1 MDSIIKKNNEVKIAV
16 FPVAGMGTRFLPA
29 TKANPKEMLSIVDK
43 PLIQYATEEA
53 VNAGIE
59 ILIFITGRNKV
70 SIPNHFDK
78 AYEIETELE
87 RKNKRKEL
95 ELVQNIVPSNVKCIY
110 IRQNQALGLGHA
122 VLCAKPAV
130 GNNPFA
136 VVLADDMI
144 LSKKEGCLK
153 QMVEK
158 YKEVQSSILAV
169 EKVEKE
175 NLHKYGIIEGTKNN
189 SSDWEL
195 SNIIEKPNNDDAPSN
210 MGVVGR
216 YILKPSIFNI
226 LETTQK
232 GAGDEIQLTDAIA
245 MQILKEKVYAYEFE
259 GKRFDCGNKFGFM
272 KATIEYGLNHEEIA
286 PKLRKYLKNMKF

>member
-1 MDSIIKKNNEVKIAV
+1 MKNNEVKIAV

-29 TKANPKEMLSIVDK
+29 TKANPKEMLPIVDK

-53 VNAGIE
+53 VDAGIE
-59 ILIFITGRNKV
+59 VLIFITGRNKV

-87 RKNKRKEL
+87 RRNKDKEL

-144 LSKKEGCLK
+144 LSKKKGCLK
-153 QMVEK
+153 QMAEK
-158 YKEVQSSILAV
+158 FNEHQSSLLAV
-169 EKVEKE
+169 EKVESE
-175 NLHKYGIIEGTKNN
+175 NLHKYGIIQGSKIN
-189 SSDWEL
+189 SRDWEL
-195 SNIIEKPNNDDAPSN
+195 SGIVEKPNNNEAPSD

-216 YILKPSIFNI
+216 YILNSSIFDI
-226 LETTQK
+226 LEKTKK
-232 GAGDEIQLTDAIA
+232 GAGNEIQLTDAIA
-245 MQILKEKVYAYEFE
+245 SQILQEKVFAYEFE
-259 GKRFDCGNKFGFM
+259 GERFDCGNKFGFM
-272 KATIEYGLNHEEIA
+272 KATIQYGLNHKEIA
-286 PKLRKYLKNMKF
+286 PQLKEYLQNIKLD

>member
-1 MDSIIKKNNEVKIAV
+1 MKNNKIKIAV

-29 TKANPKEMLSIVDK
+29 TKANPKEMLPIVDK

-53 VNAGIE
+53 VDAGIE

-87 RKNKRKEL
+87 RRNKRAEL
-95 ELVQNIVPSNVKCIY
+95 DLVQNIIPGNVKCIY

-144 LSKKEGCLK
+144 LSKKRGCLK
-153 QMVEK
+153 QMVDRYNEL
-158 YKEVQSSILAV
+158 QSSILAV
-169 EKVEKE
+169 EKVRKE
-175 NLHKYGIIEGTKNN
+175 NLHKYGIIDGSKNN
-189 SSDWEL
+189 SNDWEL
-195 SNIIEKPNNDDAPSN
+195 SNIVEKPNNEDAPSD

-216 YILKPSIFNI
+216 YILRPSIFDI
-226 LETTQK
+226 LETTSR

-245 MQILKEKVYAYEFE
+245 SQIEQEKVYAYEFE

-272 KATIEYGLNHEEIA
+272 KATIEYGLNHDEIA
-286 PKLRKYLKNMKF
+286 PELKEYIKKIKLD

>member
-1 MDSIIKKNNEVKIAV
+1 MKIAV

-95 ELVQNIVPSNVKCIY
+95 ELVQNILPSNVKCIY

-175 NLHKYGIIEGTKNN
+175 DLHKYGIIEGTKNN

-286 PKLRKYLKNMKF
+286 PKLKEYLKNMKF

>member
-1 MDSIIKKNNEVKIAV
+1 VDSIIKKNNEVKIAV

-286 PKLRKYLKNMKF
+286 PKLREYLKNMKF

>member
-1 MDSIIKKNNEVKIAV
+1 MKNNNVKIAV

-29 TKANPKEMLSIVDK
+29 TKANPKEMLPIVDK

-53 VNAGIE
+53 VDAGIE

-87 RKNKRKEL
+87 RRNKRAEL
-95 ELVQNIVPSNVKCIY
+95 DLVQNIIPGNVKCIY

-144 LSKKEGCLK
+144 LSKKRGCLK
-153 QMVEK
+153 QMVDRYNEL
-158 YKEVQSSILAV
+158 QSSILAV
-169 EKVEKE
+169 EKVRKE
-175 NLHKYGIIEGTKNN
+175 NLHKYGIIDGSKNN
-189 SSDWEL
+189 SNDWEL
-195 SNIIEKPNNDDAPSN
+195 SNIVEKPNNEDAPSD

-216 YILKPSIFNI
+216 YILKPSIFDI
-226 LETTQK
+226 LEKTSR

-245 MQILKEKVYAYEFE
+245 SQIEQDKVYAYEFE

-272 KATIEYGLNHEEIA
+272 KATIEYGLNHDEIA
-286 PKLRKYLKNMKF
+286 PELKEYIKKIKLD

>member
-1 MDSIIKKNNEVKIAV
+1 MKNNEVKIAV

-29 TKANPKEMLSIVDK
+29 TKANPKEMLPIVDK

-53 VNAGIE
+53 VDAGIE

-87 RKNKRKEL
+87 RRNKDKEL

-144 LSKKEGCLK
+144 LSKKKGCLK
-153 QMVEK
+153 QMAEK
-158 YKEVQSSILAV
+158 FNEHQSSLLAV
-169 EKVEKE
+169 EKVESE
-175 NLHKYGIIEGTKNN
+175 NLHKYGIIQGSKIN
-189 SSDWEL
+189 SRDWEL
-195 SNIIEKPNNDDAPSN
+195 SGIVEKPNNNEAPSD

-216 YILKPSIFNI
+216 YILNSSIFDI
-226 LETTQK
+226 LEKTKK
-232 GAGDEIQLTDAIA
+232 GAGNEIQLTDAIA
-245 MQILKEKVYAYEFE
+245 SQILQEKVFAYEFE
-259 GKRFDCGNKFGFM
+259 GERFDCGNKFGFM
-272 KATIEYGLNHEEIA
+272 KATIQYGLNHKEIA
-286 PKLRKYLKNMKF
+286 PQLKEYLQNIKLD

>member
-1 MDSIIKKNNEVKIAV
+1 MDSIIKKYNEVKIAV

-195 SNIIEKPNNDDAPSN
+195 SNIIEKPNNNDAPSN

-286 PKLRKYLKNMKF
+286 PKLREYLKNMKF

>member
-1 MDSIIKKNNEVKIAV
+1 MDSIIKKYNEVKIAV

-95 ELVQNIVPSNVKCIY
+95 ELVQNILPSNVKCIY

-153 QMVEK
+153 QMVER
-158 YKEVQSSILAV
+158 YREVQSSILAV

-286 PKLRKYLKNMKF
+286 PKLKEYLKNMKF

>member
-1 MDSIIKKNNEVKIAV
+1 MKNNDIKIAV

-29 TKANPKEMLSIVDK
+29 TKANPKEMLPIVDK

-53 VNAGIE
+53 VDAGIE

-87 RKNKRKEL
+87 RRNKKAEL
-95 ELVQNIVPSNVKCIY
+95 DLVQNIVPGNVKCIY

-130 GNNPFA
+130 GNNSFA

-144 LSKKEGCLK
+144 LSKKKGCLR
-153 QMVEK
+153 QMVDRYNEL
-158 YKEVQSSILAV
+158 ESSILAV
-169 EKVEKE
+169 EKVKKE
-175 NLHKYGIIEGTKNN
+175 NLHKYGIIAGSKN
-189 SSDWEL
+189 SSNDWEL
-195 SNIIEKPNNDDAPSN
+195 SNIVEKPNNKDAPSD

-216 YILKPSIFNI
+216 YILKPSIFDI
-226 LETTQK
+226 LEITSK

-245 MQILKEKVYAYEFE
+245 SQIKQEKVYAYEFE

-272 KATIEYGLNHEEIA
+272 KATIEYGLNHEEISLE
-286 PKLRKYLKNMKF
+286 LREYIKNIEID

>member
-1 MDSIIKKNNEVKIAV
+1 MKNNEVKIAV

-29 TKANPKEMLSIVDK
+29 TKANPKEMLPIVDK

-53 VNAGIE
+53 VDAGIE

-87 RKNKRKEL
+87 RRNKDKEL

-144 LSKKEGCLK
+144 LSKKKGCLK
-153 QMVEK
+153 QMTEK
-158 YKEVQSSILAV
+158 FNEHQSSIIAV
-169 EKVEKE
+169 EKVESE
-175 NLHKYGIIEGTKNN
+175 NLHKYGIIQGSKIN
-189 SSDWEL
+189 SRDWKL
-195 SNIIEKPNNDDAPSN
+195 SGIVEKPNNNEAPSD

-216 YILKPSIFNI
+216 YILNSSIFDI
-226 LETTQK
+226 LEKTKK
-232 GAGDEIQLTDAIA
+232 GAGNEIQLTDAIA
-245 MQILKEKVYAYEFE
+245 SQILQEKVYAYEFE
-259 GKRFDCGNKFGFM
+259 GERFDCGSKFGFM
-272 KATIEYGLNHEEIA
+272 KATIQYGLNHREIS
-286 PKLRKYLKNMKF
+286 PELKEYLQNIKLD

>member
-1 MDSIIKKNNEVKIAV
+1 MKNNEVKIAV

-29 TKANPKEMLSIVDK
+29 TKANPKEMLPIVDK

-53 VNAGIE
+53 VDAGIE
-59 ILIFITGRNKV
+59 VLIFITGRNKV

-87 RKNKRKEL
+87 RRNKDKEL

-136 VVLADDMI
+136 VILADDMI
-144 LSKKEGCLK
+144 LSKKKGCLK
-153 QMVEK
+153 QMAEK
-158 YKEVQSSILAV
+158 FNEHQSSLLAV
-169 EKVEKE
+169 EKVESE
-175 NLHKYGIIEGTKNN
+175 NLHKYGIIQGSKIN
-189 SSDWEL
+189 SRDWKL
-195 SNIIEKPNNDDAPSN
+195 SGIVEKPNNNEAPSD

-216 YILKPSIFNI
+216 YILNSSIFDI
-226 LETTQK
+226 LEKTKK
-232 GAGDEIQLTDAIA
+232 GAGNEIQLTDAIA
-245 MQILKEKVYAYEFE
+245 SQILQEKVYAYEFE
-259 GKRFDCGNKFGFM
+259 GERFDCGNKFGFM
-272 KATIEYGLNHEEIA
+272 KATIQYGLNHKEIA
-286 PKLRKYLKNMKF
+286 PQLKEYLQNIKLD

>member
-1 MDSIIKKNNEVKIAV
+1 MDSIIKKYNEVKIAV

-95 ELVQNIVPSNVKCIY
+95 ELVQNILPSNVKCIY

-144 LSKKEGCLK
+144 LSKYEGCLK
-153 QMVEK
+153 QMGER
-158 YKEVQSSILAV
+158 YREVQSSILAV

-286 PKLRKYLKNMKF
+286 PKLKEYLKNMKF

>member
-1 MDSIIKKNNEVKIAV
+1 MKNNKIKIAV

-29 TKANPKEMLSIVDK
+29 TKANPKEMLPIVDK

-53 VNAGIE
+53 VDAGIE

-87 RKNKRKEL
+87 RRNKKAEL
-95 ELVQNIVPSNVKCIY
+95 DLVQNIVPGNVKCIY

-144 LSKKEGCLK
+144 LSKKRGCLK
-153 QMVEK
+153 QMVDRYNELG
-158 YKEVQSSILAV
+158 SSILAV
-169 EKVEKE
+169 EKVQKE
-175 NLHKYGIIEGTKNN
+175 NLHKYGIIDGSKNS

-195 SNIIEKPNNDDAPSN
+195 SNIVEKPDNNDAPSD

-216 YILKPSIFNI
+216 YILKPSIFDI
-226 LETTQK
+226 LETTSK

-245 MQILKEKVYAYEFE
+245 SQIKLEKVYAYEFE

-272 KATIEYGLNHEEIA
+272 KATIEYGLNHEEIS
-286 PKLRKYLKNMKF
+286 LELKEYIKNIKID

>member
-1 MDSIIKKNNEVKIAV
+1 MKNNDIKIAV

-29 TKANPKEMLSIVDK
+29 TKANPKEMLPIVDK

-53 VNAGIE
+53 VDAGIE

-87 RKNKRKEL
+87 RRNKKAEL
-95 ELVQNIVPSNVKCIY
+95 DLVQNIVPGNVKCIY

-130 GNNPFA
+130 GNNSFA
-136 VVLADDMI
+136 VILADDMI
-144 LSKKEGCLK
+144 LSKKKGCLR
-153 QMVEK
+153 QMVDRYNEL
-158 YKEVQSSILAV
+158 ESSILAV
-169 EKVEKE
+169 EKVQKE
-175 NLHKYGIIEGTKNN
+175 NLHKYGIIAGSKN
-189 SSDWEL
+189 SSNDWEL
-195 SNIIEKPNNDDAPSN
+195 SNIVEKPNNKDAPSD

-216 YILKPSIFNI
+216 YILKPSIFDI
-226 LETTQK
+226 LEITSK

-245 MQILKEKVYAYEFE
+245 SQIKREKVYAYEFE

-272 KATIEYGLNHEEIA
+272 KATIEYGLNHEEISSE
-286 PKLRKYLKNMKF
+286 LKEYIKNIKI

>member
-1 MDSIIKKNNEVKIAV
+1 MDSISKKHNEVKIAV

-153 QMVEK
+153 QMVER
-158 YKEVQSSILAV
+158 YREVQSSILAV

-189 SSDWEL
+189 SSDWVL

-216 YILKPSIFNI
+216 YILKPSIFDI
-226 LETTQK
+226 LERTQK

-272 KATIEYGLNHEEIA
+272 KATIEYGLNHKEIA
-286 PKLRKYLKNMKF
+286 PKLKEYLKNMKF

>member
-1 MDSIIKKNNEVKIAV
+1 MKNNNVKIAV

-29 TKANPKEMLSIVDK
+29 TKANPKEMLPIVDK

-53 VNAGIE
+53 VDAGIE

-87 RKNKRKEL
+87 RRNKRAEL
-95 ELVQNIVPSNVKCIY
+95 DLVQNIIPGNVKCIY

-144 LSKKEGCLK
+144 LSKKRGCLK
-153 QMVEK
+153 QMVDRYNEL
-158 YKEVQSSILAV
+158 QSSILAV
-169 EKVEKE
+169 EKVRKE
-175 NLHKYGIIEGTKNN
+175 NLHKYGIIDGSKNN
-189 SSDWEL
+189 SNDWEL
-195 SNIIEKPNNDDAPSN
+195 SNIVEKPNNEDAPSD

-216 YILKPSIFNI
+216 YILRPSIFDI
-226 LETTQK
+226 LETTSR

-245 MQILKEKVYAYEFE
+245 SQIEQEKVYAYEFE

-272 KATIEYGLNHEEIA
+272 KATIEYGLNHDEIA
-286 PKLRKYLKNMKF
+286 PELKEYIKKIKLD

>member
-1 MDSIIKKNNEVKIAV
+1 MKSNAVKIAV

-29 TKANPKEMLSIVDK
+29 TKANPKEMLPIVDK

-53 VNAGIE
+53 VDAGIE

-87 RKNKRKEL
+87 RRNKDKEL
-95 ELVQNIVPSNVKCIY
+95 ELVQNIVPNNVKCIY

-136 VVLADDMI
+136 VILADDMI
-144 LSKKEGCLK
+144 LSKKRGCLK

-158 YKEVQSSILAV
+158 FNEHQSSILAV
-169 EKVEKE
+169 EKVESE
-175 NLHKYGIIEGTKNN
+175 NLHKYGIIEGSKINLR
-189 SSDWEL
+189 DWEL
-195 SNIIEKPNNDDAPSN
+195 SGIVEKPNNDEAPSD

-216 YILKPSIFNI
+216 YILNSSIFDI
-226 LETTQK
+226 LEKTKK
-232 GAGDEIQLTDAIA
+232 GAGNEIQLTDAIA
-245 MQILKEKVYAYEFE
+245 SQILKEKVYAHEFE
-259 GKRFDCGNKFGFM
+259 GERFDCGSKFGFM
-272 KATIEYGLNHEEIA
+272 KATIQYGLNHREIA
-286 PKLRKYLKNMKF
+286 PELKEYLQNIKLD

>member
-1 MDSIIKKNNEVKIAV
+1 MKIAV

-286 PKLRKYLKNMKF
+286 PKLREYLKNMKF

>member
-1 MDSIIKKNNEVKIAV
+1 MKNNKIKIAV

-29 TKANPKEMLSIVDK
+29 TKANPKEMLPIVDK

-53 VNAGIE
+53 VDAGIE

-87 RKNKRKEL
+87 RRNKKAEL
-95 ELVQNIVPSNVKCIY
+95 DLVQNIVPGNVKCIY

-144 LSKKEGCLK
+144 LSKKRGCLK
-153 QMVEK
+153 QMVDRYNELG
-158 YKEVQSSILAV
+158 SSILAV
-169 EKVEKE
+169 EKVQKE
-175 NLHKYGIIEGTKNN
+175 NLHKYGIIDGSKNS

-195 SNIIEKPNNDDAPSN
+195 SNIVEKPDNNDAPSD

-216 YILKPSIFNI
+216 YILKPSIFDI
-226 LETTQK
+226 LETTSK

-245 MQILKEKVYAYEFE
+245 SQIKQEKVYAYEFE

-272 KATIEYGLNHEEIA
+272 KATIEYGLNHEEIS
-286 PKLRKYLKNMKF
+286 LELKEYIKNIKID

>member
-1 MDSIIKKNNEVKIAV
+1 MKTNQVKIAV

-29 TKANPKEMLSIVDK
+29 TKANPKEMLPIVDK

-53 VNAGIE
+53 VDAGIE

-87 RKNKRKEL
+87 RRNKDREL
-95 ELVQNIVPSNVKCIY
+95 KLVQNIVPNNVKCIY

-136 VVLADDMI
+136 VILADDMI
-144 LSKKEGCLK
+144 LSKKRGCLK

-158 YKEVQSSILAV
+158 FNEHQSSILAV
-169 EKVEKE
+169 EKVESE
-175 NLHKYGIIEGTKNN
+175 NLHKYGIIEGSKINLR
-189 SSDWEL
+189 DWKL
-195 SNIIEKPNNDDAPSN
+195 SGIVEKPNNDEAPSD

-216 YILKPSIFNI
+216 YILNSSIFDI
-226 LETTQK
+226 LEKTKK
-232 GAGDEIQLTDAIA
+232 GAGNEIQLTDAIA
-245 MQILKEKVYAYEFE
+245 SQILQEKVYAYEFE
-259 GKRFDCGNKFGFM
+259 GERFDCGNKFGFM
-272 KATIEYGLNHEEIA
+272 KATIQYGLNHKEIA
-286 PKLRKYLKNMKF
+286 PQLKEYLQNIKLD

>member
-1 MDSIIKKNNEVKIAV
+1 MKNNNIKIAV

-29 TKANPKEMLSIVDK
+29 TKANPKEMLPIVDK

-53 VNAGIE
+53 VDAGIE

-87 RKNKRKEL
+87 RRNKKAEL
-95 ELVQNIVPSNVKCIY
+95 DLVQNIVPGNVKCIY

-130 GNNPFA
+130 GNNSFA

-144 LSKKEGCLK
+144 LSKKKGCLR
-153 QMVEK
+153 QMVDRYNEL
-158 YKEVQSSILAV
+158 ESSILAV
-169 EKVEKE
+169 EKVQKE
-175 NLHKYGIIEGTKNN
+175 NLHKYGIIAGSKN
-189 SSDWEL
+189 SSNDWEL
-195 SNIIEKPNNDDAPSN
+195 SNIVEKPNNKDAPSD

-216 YILKPSIFNI
+216 YILKPSIFDI
-226 LETTQK
+226 LEITSK

-245 MQILKEKVYAYEFE
+245 SQIKREKVYAYEFE

-272 KATIEYGLNHEEIA
+272 KATIEYGLNHEEISSE
-286 PKLRKYLKNMKF
+286 LKEYIKNIKI

>member
-1 MDSIIKKNNEVKIAV
+1 MKNNEVKIAV

-29 TKANPKEMLSIVDK
+29 TKANPKEMLPIVDK

-53 VNAGIE
+53 VDAGIE

-87 RKNKRKEL
+87 RRNKDKEL

-144 LSKKEGCLK
+144 LSKKKGCLK
-153 QMVEK
+153 QMTEK
-158 YKEVQSSILAV
+158 FNEHQSSIIAV
-169 EKVEKE
+169 EKVESE
-175 NLHKYGIIEGTKNN
+175 NLHKYGIIQGSKIN
-189 SSDWEL
+189 SRDWKL
-195 SNIIEKPNNDDAPSN
+195 SGIVEKPNNNEAPSD

-216 YILKPSIFNI
+216 YILNSSIFDI
-226 LETTQK
+226 LEKTKK
-232 GAGDEIQLTDAIA
+232 GAGNEIQLTDAIA
-245 MQILKEKVYAYEFE
+245 SQILQEKVFAYEFE
-259 GKRFDCGNKFGFM
+259 GERFDCGNKFGFM
-272 KATIEYGLNHEEIA
+272 KATIQYGLNHKEIS
-286 PKLRKYLKNMKF
+286 PQLKEYLQNIKLD

>member
-1 MDSIIKKNNEVKIAV
+1 MKNNAVKIAV

-29 TKANPKEMLSIVDK
+29 TKANPKEMLPIVDK

-53 VNAGIE
+53 VDAGIE

-87 RKNKRKEL
+87 RRNKDKEL
-95 ELVQNIVPSNVKCIY
+95 ELVQNIVPNNVKCIY

-136 VVLADDMI
+136 VILADDMI
-144 LSKKEGCLK
+144 LSKKRGCLK

-158 YKEVQSSILAV
+158 FNEHQSSILAV
-169 EKVEKE
+169 EKVESE
-175 NLHKYGIIEGTKNN
+175 NLHKYGIIEGSKINLR
-189 SSDWEL
+189 DWEL
-195 SNIIEKPNNDDAPSN
+195 SGIVEKPNNNEAPSD

-216 YILKPSIFNI
+216 YILNSSIFDI
-226 LETTQK
+226 LEKTKK
-232 GAGDEIQLTDAIA
+232 GAGNEIQLTDAIA
-245 MQILKEKVYAYEFE
+245 SQILQEKFYAYEFE
-259 GKRFDCGNKFGFM
+259 GERFDCGNKFGFM
-272 KATIEYGLNHEEIA
+272 KATIQYGLNHKEIA
-286 PKLRKYLKNMKF
+286 PQLKEYLQNIKLD

>member
-1 MDSIIKKNNEVKIAV
+1 MKNNEIKIAV

-29 TKANPKEMLSIVDK
+29 TKANPKEMLPIVDK

-53 VNAGIE
+53 VDAGIE

-87 RKNKRKEL
+87 RRNKNKEL
-95 ELVQNIVPSNVKCIY
+95 ELVQNIVPNNVKCIY

-144 LSKKEGCLK
+144 LSKKKGCLK
-153 QMVEK
+153 QMTEK
-158 YKEVQSSILAV
+158 FNEHQSSIIAV
-169 EKVEKE
+169 EKVESE
-175 NLHKYGIIEGTKNN
+175 NLHKYGIIQGSKIN
-189 SSDWEL
+189 SKDWEL
-195 SNIIEKPNNDDAPSN
+195 SGIVEKPNNVEAPSD

-216 YILKPSIFNI
+216 YILNSSIFDI
-226 LETTQK
+226 LEKTKK
-232 GAGDEIQLTDAIA
+232 GAGNEIQLTDAIA
-245 MQILKEKVYAYEFE
+245 SQILKEKVYAYEFE
-259 GKRFDCGNKFGFM
+259 GERFDCGSKFGFM
-272 KATIEYGLNHEEIA
+272 KATIQYGLNHREITSELKEYLQNI
-286 PKLRKYLKNMKF
+286 KLD

>member
-1 MDSIIKKNNEVKIAV
+1 MKNNAVKIAV

-29 TKANPKEMLSIVDK
+29 TKANPKEMLPIVDK

-53 VNAGIE
+53 VDAGIE

-87 RKNKRKEL
+87 RRNKDKEL
-95 ELVQNIVPSNVKCIY
+95 ELVQNIVPNNVKCIY

-136 VVLADDMI
+136 VILADDMI
-144 LSKKEGCLK
+144 LSKKRGCLK

-158 YKEVQSSILAV
+158 FNEHQSSILAV
-169 EKVEKE
+169 EKVESE
-175 NLHKYGIIEGTKNN
+175 NLHKYGIIEGSKINLR
-189 SSDWEL
+189 DWEL
-195 SNIIEKPNNDDAPSN
+195 SGIVEKPNNNEAPSD

-216 YILKPSIFNI
+216 YILNPSIFDI
-226 LETTQK
+226 LEKTKK
-232 GAGDEIQLTDAIA
+232 GAGNEIQLTDAIA
-245 MQILKEKVYAYEFE
+245 SQILQEKVYAYEFE
-259 GKRFDCGNKFGFM
+259 GERFDCGNKFGFM
-272 KATIEYGLNHEEIA
+272 KATIQYGLNHKEIS
-286 PKLRKYLKNMKF
+286 PQLKEYLQNIKLD